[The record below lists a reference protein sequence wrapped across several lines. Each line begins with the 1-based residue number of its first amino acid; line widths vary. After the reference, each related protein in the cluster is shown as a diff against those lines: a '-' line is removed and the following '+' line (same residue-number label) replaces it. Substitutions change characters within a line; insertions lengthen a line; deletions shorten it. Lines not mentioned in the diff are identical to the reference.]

1 MSENKPVKQ
10 ISARYMNFF
19 IGVTICL
26 ISVIL
31 IMNVGYPARVIAFP
45 FFYAFGI
52 MSYGV
57 YLLLYAVGLSYLF
70 RGKGIKVK
78 INARFFG
85 GLFIFLFGILLST
98 LIVCKTL
105 PDANYYQ
112 TYKDLVFKTKSLE
125 VDGYLYEG
133 YWKEPFINM
142 FNQIFPFGGG
152 LAGYFIIGILPASM
166 RSSLAWVIAIVSAIL
181 GIFLIFAKNIFA
193 LVKKYTGKKKAE
205 KKSEEKNTR
214 EPSYMEPQP
223 FHSNDREIIRQASQV
238 DGGYQS
244 EIRPVGIPMPTSS
257 PANYNQR
264 NLNQPAQNS
273 DMYSSMYNGRDAS
286 FVPARFIRH
295 NPEMDANLTNQQ
307 VNQPVVEQQPVIEMT
322 PEQAL
327 IEKNKESTRNEQ
339 LTLDFNAKQE
349 FNQELLTAEPEF
361 APVENKPKE
370 VAPQPAPQVIAP
382 APAQPVKKERVKWIP
397 PSVALLEDL
406 ETAEAADRNNA
417 VAEERKAMINQTFE
431 SFGVRATCVDYIVGP
446 SVTNFRIQYENNV
459 KVKDVANLVQDI
471 SRNLGGIPARFQS
484 MVRGTQYSGIEVS
497 NAVITPVAFKEVYE
511 ALPDAKKKPLAV
523 AFGKH
528 IDGSIC
534 WANISDF
541 PHALVSGTTGSGKS
555 VFIQSIICTLI
566 MRNSPDDL
574 KLVLVDPKQVEMASY
589 RDIPHLLCPVISDMQ
604 KAKVMID
611 KLVQEMNDR
620 YSIFEENLVRSI
632 TEYNELAEEEG
643 KDKMPYIVLFID
655 EYADLVQTF
664 KDVATPVVRI
674 AQKARACG
682 IHMFISTQRPSTDVL
697 SGVVKGN
704 LPTRIALKVGSPTD
718 SVTILGEGGAEKLLG
733 KGDMLVQAA
742 VIDTE
747 LVRVQ
752 SCFIQNKEIRH
763 IIGYLKEHY
772 TVDYDPK
779 FLNLEEEAKVA
790 GKELVEG
797 PAFNYNSEDDEEAK
811 YQSVKE
817 WVMSNKYMS
826 MSKIQRDCSVGFNR
840 AGRFFKRLQDEGVI
854 ATEVEGNKGCPVLT
868 NDAFY
873 DNDSNNVVTSDEQ
886 SSF

>member
-1 MSENKPVKQ
+1 MSEKKAPKKINPRTV
-10 ISARYMNFF
+10 SFF

-26 ISVIL
+26 FSVIL
-31 IMNVGYPARVIAFP
+31 IMNVGYFARFFALP
-45 FFYAFGI
+45 FFYAFGLV
-52 MSYGV
+52 SYAV
-57 YLLLYAVGLSYLF
+57 YLLFYAIGLSYLF
-70 RGKGIKVK
+70 RGKGLKFK
-78 INARFFG
+78 FTARFFG
-85 GLFIFLFGILLST
+85 GVFVFLSLVLIAT
-98 LIVCKTL
+98 LIQCKSAMPTKGFVSEY
-105 PDANYYQ
+105 NH
-112 TYKDLVFKTKSLE
+112 LVFDEREIT
-125 VDGYLYEG
+125 GYANVYKG
-133 YWKEPFINM
+133 YWKENFINM
-142 FNQIFPFGGG
+142 FGPSPFGGG
-152 LAGYFIIGILPASM
+152 IFGYMILGIMPSNLQSGLGWA
-166 RSSLAWVIAIVSAIL
+166 IAIISAIL
-181 GIFLIFAKNIFA
+181 GVFLIFLKNIIG
-193 LVKKYTGKKKAE
+193 LVKKSKGSESKQKKTEAQQSSISISSNYRSNE
-205 KKSEEKNTR
+205 R
-214 EPSYMEPQP
+214 EVIRNASRIDEGSSSDVRSLGASTAHEP
-223 FHSNDREIIRQASQV
+223 V
-238 DGGYQS
+238 
-244 EIRPVGIPMPTSS
+244 
-257 PANYNQR
+257 NYNQR
-264 NLNQPAQNS
+264 MNNQPINNVYAQQLYTGES
-273 DMYSSMYNGRDAS
+273 AV
-286 FVPARFIRH
+286 FVPARFVRQGASPMEV
-295 NPEMDANLTNQQ
+295 NP
-307 VNQPVVEQQPVIEMT
+307 QPQIQQPVQPQPQT

-327 IEKNKESTRNEQ
+327 IQANQESTRYEQMSINFDEKPQLNE
-339 LTLDFNAKQE
+339 
-349 FNQELLTAEPEF
+349 ELLTAKPEF
-361 APVENKPKE
+361 APVENKPKPAE
-370 VAPQPAPQVIAP
+370 PVIVIPRPAPEIAP
-382 APAQPVKKERVKWIP
+382 APIQPIKKPRVKWIP

-406 ETAEAADRNNA
+406 ETAEAAGKNNA
-417 VAEERKAMINQTFE
+417 VAEERKLMINQTFE

-511 ALPDAKKKPLAV
+511 ALPDSKKNPLAV

-528 IDGSIC
+528 IDGTIC

-574 KLVLVDPKQVEMASY
+574 KLVLVDPKQVEMAAY

-620 YSIFEENLVRSI
+620 YAIFEENLVRSI

-643 KDKMPYIVLFID
+643 KDRMPYIVLFID

-704 LPTRIALKVGSPTD
+704 LPTRVALKVGSPTD

-779 FLNLEEEAKVA
+779 FMNLEEEAKEA

-797 PAFNYNSEDDEEAK
+797 PAFNYNSEDDEESK
-811 YQSVKE
+811 YKSVKE
-817 WVMSNKYMS
+817 WVLSNKYMS
-826 MSKIQRDCSVGFNR
+826 MSRIQRECGVGFNR
-840 AGRFFKRLQDEGVI
+840 AGRFFKRLQDEGVV
-854 ATEVEGNKGCPVLT
+854 ALETEGNKGCPVLT
-868 NDAFY
+868 NDDFY
-873 DNDSNNVVTSDEQ
+873 QNDSDNVVTSAEQ

>member
-1 MSENKPVKQ
+1 MSENKKTKQ
-10 ISARYMNFF
+10 ISSRYMNFF

-31 IMNVGYPARVIAFP
+31 IMNVGYPARAIAFP

-70 RGKGIKVK
+70 RGKGLKLK

-85 GLFIFLFGILLST
+85 GLFIFLSGILLAT
-98 LIVCKTL
+98 LIVCKKAL
-105 PDANYYQ
+105 PDANYFK
-112 TYKDLVFKTKSLE
+112 TYNDLVFNTREE
-125 VDGYLYEG
+125 VRYTG
-133 YWKEPFINM
+133 YWNTDFINM
-142 FNQIFPFGGG
+142 FNEYFPFGGG
-152 LAGYFIIGILPASM
+152 LAGYFLVGILPANM
-166 RSSLAWVIAIVSAIL
+166 RSALAWAIAIVSAIL
-181 GIFLIFAKNIFA
+181 GVFLIFAKNIFA
-193 LVKKYTGKKKAE
+193 LIKKYSGEKKAE
-205 KKSEEKNTR
+205 KKPEEKNTR
-214 EPSYMEPQP
+214 EPVMESQP
-223 FHSNDREIIRQASQV
+223 YRPNDREMIRQASQV

-244 EIRPVGIPMPTSS
+244 EIRPIGIPMPTSS

-264 NLNQPAQNS
+264 NINQPQQNNDS
-273 DMYSSMYNGRDAS
+273 YSSMAYARDAS
-286 FVPARFIRH
+286 FIPARFIRH
-295 NPEMDANLTNQQ
+295 NPEMDNNLANQQ
-307 VNQPVVEQQPVIEMT
+307 VSQGPVVVEPQPMPEIT

-370 VAPQPAPQVIAP
+370 VVPQPQPIPQPIAP
-382 APAQPVKKERVKWIP
+382 APVQPIKKPRVKWIP

-779 FLNLEEEAKVA
+779 FLNLEEEAKAA

-797 PAFNYNSEDDEEAK
+797 PAFNYTSEDDEESK